1 MPVIWQCVFLFL
13 FLQYVNPSEKPTR
26 PLQVIS
32 SPYTWVVPTQIKPL
46 WPAWV
51 SWLASIRFLQVVTC
65 SQSSISI
72 LKQGQSLNKK
82 VDDYTK
88 KKRNVFTPCIKMS
101 LDPLV
106 VGCFYV
112 QSKWIFQH
120 HESSIFLWITFP
132 FFFKLVRPLNQSCTI
147 RSVRMLMWNFLSWSK
162 WRQ

>member
-1 MPVIWQCVFLFL
+1 MPFIWQYVFIFVFAICHWTL
-13 FLQYVNPSEKPTR
+13 SEKPTR

-82 VDDYTK
+82 VDDYAK
-88 KKRNVFTPCIKMS
+88 KKKGNVFTPCIKMS

-106 VGCFYV
+106 VGC
-112 QSKWIFQH
+112 
-120 HESSIFLWITFP
+120 L
-132 FFFKLVRPLNQSCTI
+132 CTI
-147 RSVRMLMWNFLSWSK
+147 QMNFSTPWILDFSLDYFSFFLQTGQTIEPIVHHMFSSNVDVK
-162 WRQ
+162 IFVMK

>member
-1 MPVIWQCVFLFL
+1 MTIRFFVFVFAICHWTL
-13 FLQYVNPSEKPTR
+13 SEKPTR

-82 VDDYTK
+82 VDDYAK
-88 KKRNVFTPCIKMS
+88 KKKKSFHPMYQNVIRFIGCRLLLCTIEMNFSTRWILDFS
-101 LDPLV
+101 LDY
-106 VGCFYV
+106 F
-112 QSKWIFQH
+112 S
-120 HESSIFLWITFP
+120 
-132 FFFKLVRPLNQSCTI
+132 FFFQTGQTI
-147 RSVRMLMWNFLSWSK
+147 VPTVHHMVSSNVVVKIFVMK
-162 WRQ
+162 

>member
-1 MPVIWQCVFLFL
+1 MTIRFFVFVFAICHWTL
-13 FLQYVNPSEKPTR
+13 SEKPTL

-82 VDDYTK
+82 VDDYAK
-88 KKRNVFTPCIKMS
+88 KKKKSFHPMYQNVIRFIGCRLLLCTIEMNFSTRWLLDFS
-101 LDPLV
+101 LDY
-106 VGCFYV
+106 F
-112 QSKWIFQH
+112 S
-120 HESSIFLWITFP
+120 
-132 FFFKLVRPLNQSCTI
+132 FFFQTGQTI
-147 RSVRMLMWNFLSWSK
+147 VPTVHHMVSSNVVVKIFVMK
-162 WRQ
+162 

>member
-1 MPVIWQCVFLFL
+1 MLGCRLYDNTFFIFVFAICHWTL
-13 FLQYVNPSEKPTR
+13 SEKPTR

-82 VDDYTK
+82 VDDYAK
-88 KKRNVFTPCIKMS
+88 KKRKCFHPMYQNVIRSIGCRLLLCTIAMNFSTPWILDFS
-101 LDPLV
+101 LDYFSFFLQTGQTIEPIV
-106 VGCFYV
+106 HHMVSSNV
-112 QSKWIFQH
+112 DVKIFVM
-120 HESSIFLWITFP
+120 
-132 FFFKLVRPLNQSCTI
+132 K
-147 RSVRMLMWNFLSWSK
+147 
-162 WRQ
+162 

>member
-1 MPVIWQCVFLFL
+1 MTIRFFVFVFAICHWTL
-13 FLQYVNPSEKPTR
+13 SEKPTR

-82 VDDYTK
+82 VDDYAK
-88 KKRNVFTPCIKMS
+88 KKKGNVFTPCIKMS

-120 HESSIFLWITFP
+120 HEFSIFLWITFP

-147 RSVRMLMWNFLSWSK
+147 WSVRMLMWKFLSWSK
-162 WRQ
+162 WRH

>member
-82 VDDYTK
+82 VDDYAK
-88 KKRNVFTPCIKMS
+88 KKIIKKCFHPMYQNVLRFIGCRLLLCTIEMNFSTPWILDFS
-101 LDPLV
+101 LDYFSFFLQTGQTIEPIV
-106 VGCFYV
+106 HHMVSSNV
-112 QSKWIFQH
+112 DVKIFVM
-120 HESSIFLWITFP
+120 
-132 FFFKLVRPLNQSCTI
+132 K
-147 RSVRMLMWNFLSWSK
+147 
-162 WRQ
+162 